1 MPCGQH
7 SQGENETLIP
17 LICQE
22 VNIDSK
28 PVQSRLDFLPTETNK
43 QTAQVFIILRHEA
56 VGAICTAICR
66 YYTAQGIERE
76 LVSEST
82 SGVKE
87 RLKCLHLFLWNRAM
101 NKGKEWRLISQR
113 SEVCLEMYLQGFS
126 LAHCTVATRGLGDG
140 RMKEML
146 RTHVKGWK
154 GKTVAC
160 TLSTQQAE
168 IPGTSCLIRRA
179 DL

>member
-1 MPCGQH
+1 M
-7 SQGENETLIP
+7 
-17 LICQE
+17 
-22 VNIDSK
+22 
-28 PVQSRLDFLPTETNK
+28 
-43 QTAQVFIILRHEA
+43 
-56 VGAICTAICR
+56 GAICTAIGR

-87 RLKCLHLFLWNRAM
+87 RLKRLHLFLRNRGM
-101 NKGKEWRLISQR
+101 NKGKEWWLISQPA
-113 SEVCLEMYLQGFS
+113 EVCLEMYLQGFS
-126 LAHCTVATRGLGDG
+126 LAHCTVATKGRGDG
-140 RMKEML
+140 RMKEIL

-168 IPGTSCLIRRA
+168 IPGTSWLIRRA